1 MKTDEELMLD
11 HQGGQSA
18 ALAELYSRYRDALF
32 GFFRRRLESRARA
45 EELTQECFVALIR
58 NVRRYEPRASFR
70 SYLYGIAMNLVM
82 AERRKGGR
90 ESAAGGNDWN
100 GESIGPPVEGNSE
113 TRVWV
118 REALGALESDDREI
132 LMLREYEE
140 LSYQEIAGLLRVPV
154 NTVRSRLFR
163 ARTAMREKLAPA
175 RDRIEG
181 MR

>member
-1 MKTDEELMLD
+1 MKTDEQLMLD
-11 HQGGQSA
+11 YQGGERA
-18 ALAELYSRYRDALF
+18 ALTEIYTRYREPLF

-45 EELTQECFVALIR
+45 EELAQECFVALIL
-58 NVRRYEPRASFR
+58 NVKRYEPRASFR
-70 SYLYGIAMNLVM
+70 SYLYGIAMNLIH

-90 ESAAGGNDWN
+90 ETTSDEDTPIPA
-100 GESIGPPVEGNSE
+100 PSE
-113 TRVWV
+113 NPDTKMWVW
-118 REALGALESDDREI
+118 RALAELEKDDREI

-140 LSYQEIAGLLRVPV
+140 LSYEEIAGLLHVPL

-163 ARTAMREKLAPA
+163 AREAMREKLQPA